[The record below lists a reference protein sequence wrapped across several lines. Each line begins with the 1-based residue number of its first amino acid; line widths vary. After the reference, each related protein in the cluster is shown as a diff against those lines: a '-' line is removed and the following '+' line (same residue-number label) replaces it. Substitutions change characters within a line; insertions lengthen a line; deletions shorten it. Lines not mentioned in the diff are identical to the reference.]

1 MQETFVTDNTQ
12 SPSGDYSDIFKP
24 RVVFKKKNV
33 NPTFRRTRN
42 ASVQYE
48 TEPREQLTE
57 FELLRQRVMAS
68 KRTPRVNDADIQKL
82 IRQYPNKQQEVETI
96 HKDLKSQIHQF

>member
-12 SPSGDYSDIFKP
+12 SPSGDYSDICFKP
-24 RVVFKKKNV
+24 RVVFKKKAV
-33 NPTFRRTRN
+33 AAVAANPTFRRTRNRN

-57 FELLRQRVMAS
+57 
-68 KRTPRVNDADIQKL
+68 I
-82 IRQYPNKQQEVETI
+82 
-96 HKDLKSQIHQF
+96 